1 MLEGEEAA
9 DLGAAD
15 GAIALGDG
23 RAAGRTGGSAG
34 PVSDASGGRAASGS
48 RASAAADEAD
58 EWEIEYSELV
68 LGQRIGI
75 GSYGEV
81 FKANWRQTDV
91 AVKRFLEQ
99 DLSPQVMAVRFS
111 YLLPSVFPLN
121 AKFSARALGKMLHFC
136 VLRISTFAFWK
147 PALTIAIVL

>member
-1 MLEGEEAA
+1 MGHTQAGTQLPTVLEGEEAA
-9 DLGAAD
+9 DI

-23 RAAGRTGGSAG
+23 RVAGPDGGSAG
-34 PVSDASGGRAASGS
+34 AGTDAAGRAAPGS
-48 RASAAADEAD
+48 RASAAADAAD
-58 EWEIEYSELV
+58 EWEIEYAELV

-99 DLSPQVMAVRFS
+99 DLSPQVMAVRLPLPAAFFFV
-111 YLLPSVFPLN
+111 PSVHI
-121 AKFSARALGKMLHFC
+121 M
-136 VLRISTFAFWK
+136 
-147 PALTIAIVL
+147 